1 MKRLVFDPSQCSLC
15 GACEM
20 ACSLAK
26 GGRLDGAS
34 SRIRLETAGDEHV
47 LRAAVCQHCEETAC
61 VNACMRGIIEKDG
74 ETGLVKRRTED
85 CFRCAACAVN
95 CPVGACIQD
104 AAENAFVSCD
114 LCGGDPLCAAVCPSG
129 ALAYEDDGHISMQK
143 RSRYAQQSF
152 AGKLRADS
160 AAEVLP
166 QPSEQQWEAIARL
179 LSEELGQN
187 VAASALNRC
196 SEARRRAA
204 REEGR

>member
-47 LRAAVCQHCEETAC
+47 LRAAVCQHCEEPAC
-61 VNACMRGIIEKDG
+61 ADACMRGIIEKDG

-95 CPVGACIQD
+95 CPVGACMLD

-114 LCGGDPLCAAVCPSG
+114 LCGGLSKRSSRIRRRWSYQHAEEKPLCAAVVCGETSG
-129 ALAYEDDGHISMQK
+129 RLGSG
-143 RSRYAQQSF
+143 SF
-152 AGKLRADS
+152 A
-160 AAEVLP
+160 AA
-166 QPSEQQWEAIARL
+166 I
-179 LSEELGQN
+179 G
-187 VAASALNRC
+187 AAVGSDRPPA
-196 SEARRRAA
+196 
-204 REEGR
+204 